1 MNDPVYEASLS
12 FAEREKQNYYA
23 AEGWV
28 KGWVNCGID
37 LVEDEE
43 DRIARIDALLDEVA

>member
-28 KGWVNCGID
+28 DCGID